1 MVEFKTFQTT
11 GHDDFELN
19 IKRESKL
26 TYHISYRT
34 DNKHNGI
41 IFVIPGF
48 GEDASVEYQKNLLTH
63 IAQEYGLLAVFVEY
77 HAIFSRPSNGAIISF
92 DERDGARLIDLIQ
105 KYNVILD
112 ENDLSVKSI
121 LLALNRSLPKDNEEI
136 ISATL
141 YPAKNEY
148 QNFGILQAI
157 DILSVLYDLK
167 SLGYGELIEKAP
179 IIAMGSSHG
188 GYIANLLA
196 KLAPNTFDFIID
208 NSCYVKPPLKYIVG
222 KEHDITRSELKTKYP
237 NFTLSSYTFTHW
249 TKDPQSK
256 NHFSDSAYEIRDLT
270 NPSHLDTML
279 NKYKSKTSYF
289 SYHSKY
295 DQYIAPYDDKLEY
308 VNHLKEHDRP
318 YTFMTIESEDQVD
331 GKLIKNLDHA
341 MGASNKEI
349 LKNTLPSILK
359 EGINSGK
366 TDLCN
371 QSVISYTTSE
381 NNTYEFKFNEDNISA
396 RITPAS

>member
-1 MVEFKTFQTT
+1 MVEFKTVQIE

-26 TYHISYRT
+26 TYHISYKA

-41 IFVIPGF
+41 IFLIPGF
-48 GEDASVEYQKNLLTH
+48 GEDASVEYQKKLLTH
-63 IAQEYGLLAVFVEY
+63 ITEEYGLLSVFVEY
-77 HAIFSRPSNGAIISF
+77 HAIFSRPTNGAIISF
-92 DERDGARLIDLIQ
+92 DEKDGIRLIDIIK
-105 KYNVILD
+105 KYNVVLD

-136 ISATL
+136 ITATL

-157 DILSVLYDLK
+157 DILTVLYDLK
-167 SLGYGELIEKAP
+167 SSGYGELIEHSP

-222 KEHDITRSELKTKYP
+222 KEHDITRSELKTKYS
-237 NFTLSSYTFTHW
+237 NFILSSYTLTHW

-256 NHFSDSAYEIRDLT
+256 NHFSNSAYEIRDLT
-270 NPSHLDTML
+270 NQSHLNEQLKTY
-279 NKYKSKTSYF
+279 NSKTSYI

-308 VNHLKEHDRP
+308 VNHLKEYGTH
-318 YTFMTIESEDQVD
+318 YTFMTIESEDQID

-349 LKNTLPSILK
+349 LRNTLPSLLT
-359 EGINSGK
+359 ENINSGK

-371 QSVISYTTSE
+371 QSIISYTTSE
-381 NNTYEFKFNEDNISA
+381 NNTYEFRFSENNISA
-396 RITPAS
+396 RITSAS